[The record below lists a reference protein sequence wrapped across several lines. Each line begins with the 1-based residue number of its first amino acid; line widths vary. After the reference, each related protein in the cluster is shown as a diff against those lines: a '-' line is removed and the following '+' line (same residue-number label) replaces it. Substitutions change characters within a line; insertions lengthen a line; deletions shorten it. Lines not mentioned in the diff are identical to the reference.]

1 MRCRFQRDKNVL
13 GGPLVAVFL
22 SRSWS
27 CDDKPIALRPDAPDL
42 RARPALARVGRRQGR
57 RRPGPDAVL
66 VSQSAAGY
74 RCARTDD
81 LVRLTRLVFAGDAR
95 LRRLAA
101 AGGADARPA
110 PGGGAL

>member
-27 CDDKPIALRPDAPDL
+27 FDDKPIALRPDAPDL

-81 LVRLTRLVFAGDAR
+81 LLRLSRLGFARDAR
-95 LRRLAA
+95 LRTAA
-101 AGGADARPA
+101 AL
-110 PGGGAL
+110 PGQN